1 MVQGDDVEMERCET
15 AVWMKIVGNQQK
27 SGSSLPRLG
36 QLNSGCFAFL
46 FSKNMCI
53 YIYN

>member
-53 YIYN
+53 YI